1 MNRMGGAVRGMQSRS
16 LILVHFEIISGA
28 GNSASGV
35 MEGVSAISKVVEKLP
50 GPLKEVTLMTMTMM
64 MSIVDYDDGDGDYD
78 DDHDDTKR
86 GSLGDGVVQGQQDSH
101 RQLCVQAALPGI
113 LEGEDFFTSVDVKV
127 D

>member
-64 MSIVDYDDGDGDYD
+64 MLIVDYDDGDGD
-78 DDHDDTKR
+78 
-86 GSLGDGVVQGQQDSH
+86 
-101 RQLCVQAALPGI
+101 I
-113 LEGEDFFTSVDVKV
+113 
-127 D
+127 

>member
-1 MNRMGGAVRGMQSRS
+1 MY
-16 LILVHFEIISGA
+16 LFDCILA
-28 GNSASGV
+28 PQCCQA
-35 MEGVSAISKVVEKLP
+35 LP
-50 GPLKEVTLMTMTMM
+50 PVGRLWP
-64 MSIVDYDDGDGDYD
+64 SYDDCDGDYD